1 MKKPISPKSAP
12 ESPEKTYQLK
22 IELEG
27 VSPPV
32 WRQLQVP
39 GDATLGWLHAAI
51 QLAMGWTNSH
61 LHQFIICDRIFSDP
75 LFEMNELDDD
85 PPVLDE
91 YKVRLK
97 DVAPHMRSVFM
108 YQYDFGDS
116 WEHIVKVEMIYDRRP
131 PRGDIAKC
139 LGGAGACPPEDCGG
153 PYGYADLLEIITDPE
168 HDEHE
173 STLEWLGGKFDP
185 EAFDIPATN
194 KYLQKLKWPHV
205 TIEDLG
211 DVLMKRFKRRWH

>member
-12 ESPEKTYQLK
+12 ESLEKTYQLK

-91 YKVRLK
+91 HKVRLK

-108 YQYDFGDS
+108 YQ
-116 WEHIVKVEMIYDRRP
+116 
-131 PRGDIAKC
+131 
-139 LGGAGACPPEDCGG
+139 
-153 PYGYADLLEIITDPE
+153 
-168 HDEHE
+168 
-173 STLEWLGGKFDP
+173 
-185 EAFDIPATN
+185 
-194 KYLQKLKWPHV
+194 
-205 TIEDLG
+205 
-211 DVLMKRFKRRWH
+211 

>member
-1 MKKPISPKSAP
+1 MKEQPKRSKPVAKLIP
-12 ESPEKTYQLK
+12 KTYQLK

-32 WRQLQVP
+32 WRRLQVP

-51 QLAMGWTNSH
+51 QLSMGWTNSH
-61 LHQFIICDRIFSDP
+61 LHQFIVCDRIFSDP

-85 PPVLDE
+85 PPVFDE
-91 YKVRLK
+91 HKTLLMQ
-97 DVAPHMRSVFM
+97 VAPHMHSVFM

-116 WEHIVKVEMIYDRRP
+116 WEHIIKVEMIYDRKP
-131 PRGDIAKC
+131 PRGDVAKC
-139 LGGAGACPPEDCGG
+139 LEGARACPPEDCGG
-153 PYGYADLLEIITDPE
+153 PYGYADMLEIVMDPE

-185 EAFDIPATN
+185 EAFDLPTTN
-194 KYLQKLKWPHV
+194 KYLRKLKWPQMSM
-205 TIEDLG
+205 EDLG
-211 DVLMKRFKRRWH
+211 EVLMKRYGGH